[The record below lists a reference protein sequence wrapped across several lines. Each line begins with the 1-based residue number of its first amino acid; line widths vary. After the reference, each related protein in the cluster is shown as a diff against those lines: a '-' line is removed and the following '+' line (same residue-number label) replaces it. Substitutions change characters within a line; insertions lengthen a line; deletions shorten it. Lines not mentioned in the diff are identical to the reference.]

1 MMKQLL
7 FFLTLVL
14 ILSVPCSQYLSAQ
27 QESAEEA
34 TEPDSTLKTRDDFEE
49 SELNES
55 ISDLKR
61 FGVNNSELE
70 LDYEDLE

>member
-1 MMKQLL
+1 MQDKIVDI
-7 FFLTLVL
+7 FFF
-14 ILSVPCSQYLSAQ
+14 
-27 QESAEEA
+27 
-34 TEPDSTLKTRDDFEE
+34 DDFEE
-49 SELNES
+49 SDLNEA